1 MRNLTTPARQGSGR
15 TTPNTA
21 PGQTGHF
28 QQKELGD
35 SGCWKGAATTHPQAG
50 HETSAGRCSLC
61 TWRKGAS
68 LSLQVRG
75 IWTDRPS
82 WTSQVYYPW
91 LMPYCS
97 ATFPRDP
104 PLPTKPGVKTHSGLT
119 VSSGLHFSSKAPDY
133 TKFLLNNLY
142 AFLLFICLLFYSPA
156 RNLERLEGKDFFFLT
171 CNKAAKNLLI
181 LSANY

>member
-1 MRNLTTPARQGSGR
+1 
-15 TTPNTA
+15 
-21 PGQTGHF
+21 
-28 QQKELGD
+28 
-35 SGCWKGAATTHPQAG
+35 
-50 HETSAGRCSLC
+50 
-61 TWRKGAS
+61 
-68 LSLQVRG
+68 
-75 IWTDRPS
+75 
-82 WTSQVYYPW
+82 
-91 LMPYCS
+91 MPYCS